1 MLTSARWSAAS
12 QGAVKAGSAAHWGPG
27 LKSGGCS
34 HLHPPALQL
43 EHSCPQGADPTEE
56 GLPMFRRRDA
66 QAHQVSA
73 KKNEEEWVRPS
84 RSSPSLCL
92 DRDHPESGPTGPPIE
107 AGQGPGFPPLT
118 AQSWRPRPPGS
129 HSQLP

>member
-1 MLTSARWSAAS
+1 MLTSARWSAAC

-43 EHSCPQGADPTEE
+43 EDSCPQGADPTEE

-73 KKNEEEWVRPS
+73 KNEERVRPS
-84 RSSPSLCL
+84 RSSPSLGL
-92 DRDHPESGPTGPPIE
+92 DRETQNQD
-107 AGQGPGFPPLT
+107 PL
-118 AQSWRPRPPGS
+118 G
-129 HSQLP
+129 LP